1 MFLKKRFAVYKKVKF
16 NNLERLKGKPLHIM
30 LSNQM

>member
-1 MFLKKRFAVYKKVKF
+1 MFFKKRFAVYKKGKF
-16 NNLERLKGKPLHIM
+16 NNLKRLKGKPLHII